1 MSQTLAPIQVKTID
15 HVTLIVADLEAS
27 RRFYVDLLGMQ
38 EVERPGF
45 GFPGL
50 WFQAGQTQIHLILEH
65 EGTGTAGFSVTGDSR
80 ASRNHHFA
88 FEVDDCLAATERLK
102 EFGLTIAG
110 GPQRRPDG
118 PTQVYVNDPDGHVV
132 ELFSHP
138 SN

>member
-15 HVTLIVADLEAS
+15 HVTLIVGDLEQS
-27 RRFYVDLLGMQ
+27 RQFYVDILGMQ
-38 EVERPGF
+38 EVERPAF

-50 WFQAGQTQIHLILEH
+50 WFQAGGTQIHLILAH
-65 EGTGTAGFSVTGDSR
+65 EGTGPAGFPNPADVR

-102 EFGLTIAG
+102 EFGLAIAG
-110 GPQRRPDG
+110 GPQTRPDG
-118 PTQVYVNDPDGHVV
+118 PVQVYVNDPDGYVV

-138 SN
+138 A